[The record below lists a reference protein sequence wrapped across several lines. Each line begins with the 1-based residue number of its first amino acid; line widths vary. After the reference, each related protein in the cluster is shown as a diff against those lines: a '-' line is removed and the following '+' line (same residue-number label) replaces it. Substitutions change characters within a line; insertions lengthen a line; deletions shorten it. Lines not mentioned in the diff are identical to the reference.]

1 MDLAVDVPEVMSQK
15 RSYHM
20 GLKDG
25 TLIRSSP
32 SLAMGVAC
40 HIDVPPIPTV

>member
-1 MDLAVDVPEVMSQK
+1 
-15 RSYHM
+15 M

-25 TLIRSSP
+25 TLIRSAP

-40 HIDVPPIPTV
+40 HIDVPPIPTWST